1 MNIPNSFSEPPIN
14 APVSRPPPGTPPPPR
29 ATIAD
34 VLMKVAH
41 DGPMYA
47 VIGLVGALAIRGTAS
62 GSELVITSLGA
73 LLARSWPRPVQ
84 IGAMAVG
91 PLFILARHVW

>member
-1 MNIPNSFSEPPIN
+1 MNLPAFSEPPIN
-14 APVSRPPPGTPPPPR
+14 AAPSKPPPGGAPFPR
-29 ATIAD
+29 VTLAD
-34 VLMKVAH
+34 VAMKIAH
-41 DGPMYA
+41 DGPMYC

-84 IGAMAVG
+84 IGAMAIG
-91 PLFILARHVW
+91 PLFIVARHLW

>member
-1 MNIPNSFSEPPIN
+1 MNLPAFSEPPIN
-14 APVSRPPPGTPPPPR
+14 RPPSKPPASATPSR
-29 ATIAD
+29 VTLAD
-34 VLMKVAH
+34 VAMKVAH
-41 DGPMYA
+41 DGPMYC

-84 IGAMAVG
+84 IGAMAIG
-91 PLFILARHVW
+91 PLFIAVRHLW